1 MIGAGDSRRGGVVVF
16 DPLDHPGLPIEQHG
30 RHWRELDVEPI
41 DVRATDSD
49 TRGRISAMRAIEAA
63 ATLFDRELTRRC
75 PDDDARR
82 AVSGQG
88 DCAFGRRRHV
98 AALQPSGNA
107 LQNAVGSERAAFDL
121 VIWAAR
127 NELEP
132 GRVLAFRRQA
142 GRHLTRLRAYAEL
155 ADRSGVE
162 GADRIVGEV
171 GDLLSAS
178 SAGPPMRRRRS
189 SQPVARAPRPISLLD
204 DWAVHAAHQQI
215 AANPGRD
222 ARPAPATPTAAGLQ
236 RGGWPADTGLDGWER
251 LVVHESATC
260 YVYYSFLTQESDPR
274 LRAMWE
280 LHLQMGLAHLR
291 TAGDLLRQHTGR
303 DPQEVVGEGLP
314 EPAAW
319 ASSAGPIWVTE
330 REPERAA
337 GRNGPETA
345 AEATSGESA
354 QQPSEADQDLVDLM
368 IEQHVEIENSFER
381 QPRVDGEAR
390 HMAFAELARL
400 IAVHEI
406 VEESVVHPLAR
417 RLEPDE
423 HVADRLV
430 DEERRIG
437 EALAD
442 ALRTIGADH
451 DPAETTVVLRDIVLA
466 HARHEER
473 HEFPLLREAVPEA
486 ELRQMARALRT
497 AVTAGAEE
505 QADDAGPRVLRQTE
519 ERVRDTLAPL
529 THAL

>member
-1 MIGAGDSRRGGVVVF
+1 VF

-49 TRGRISAMRAIEAA
+49 TRGRISTMRALEAA

-82 AVSGQG
+82 AVSGLG
-88 DCAFGRRRHV
+88 NCASGRRRHV
-98 AALQPSGNA
+98 AALQPSGHT

-121 VIWAAR
+121 VVWAAR

-142 GRHLTRLRAYAEL
+142 GRHLTRLRWYADL

-162 GADRIVGEV
+162 GADRIVDEV

-178 SAGPPMRRRRS
+178 SAGPAMRRRRPTE
-189 SQPVARAPRPISLLD
+189 PVARPPAPISLLY
-204 DWAVHAAHQQI
+204 DWAVHAAHQQL
-215 AANPGRD
+215 ATSSGRS
-222 ARPAPATPTAAGLQ
+222 AQPAPAPTTPAATGLE
-236 RGGWPADTGLDGWER
+236 RGGWPADTGLDSWQR
-251 LVVHESATC
+251 LVVHECATC
-260 YVYYSFLTQESDPR
+260 YVYYSFLTEEPDPR

-291 TAGDLLRQHTGR
+291 AAGDLLRRHTGR
-303 DPQEVVGEGLP
+303 DPQEVVGAGLP

-319 ASSAGPIWVTE
+319 TSAAGPIWVTE
-330 REPERAA
+330 PEPERAA
-337 GRNGPETA
+337 GRDGSQPA
-345 AEATSGESA
+345 AEATSGEGA
-354 QQPSEADQDLVDLM
+354 QQPSDADQDLLDLM

-381 QPRVDGEAR
+381 ILRTDGEAR
-390 HMAFAELARL
+390 RTAFADLARL

-406 VEESVVHPLAR
+406 VEESVVHPLAQ

-423 HVADRLV
+423 HVADQLV
-430 DEERRIG
+430 DEERRIS

-442 ALRTIGADH
+442 ALRTIGAAD
-451 DPAETTVVLRDIVLA
+451 DPAETTEVLRDTVLA

-473 HEFPLLREAVPEA
+473 HEFPLLREAVPAA
-486 ELRQMARALRT
+486 ELRQLARALRT
-497 AVTAGAEE
+497 AVTSGAQD
-505 QADDAGPRVLRQTE
+505 QADDAGPRMLRQTE